1 MAAAVQVRL
10 RTLYGDREP
19 AQCRSMLDLSDLA
32 SVPFDPVVPFTDRL
46 RLPVAAY
53 LARFT
58 GISRNRTES
67 DLRCYLAWCAERVL
81 DPLAAQRPHL
91 ELVHPVDAGD
101 PPVQALHHVPAVL
114 GHRRVLPDL
123 RPGAFTR
130 RARPPPVSLRL
141 PRLVPAGDAR
151 HCR

>member
-46 RLPVAAY
+46 RLPLAAY

-67 DLRCYLAWCAERVL
+67 DLLPRLVRGT
-81 DPLAAQRPHL
+81 RPRPAGRPAPAPGA
-91 ELVHPVDAGD
+91 VHPVDAGD